1 MNQFYETLEGR
12 DLFSATTATIFA
24 DLIQVSKDATQL
36 QRDLRSY
43 MPAIQANLKSVLV
56 DVKKLPNLKTNLPLF
71 IKLQKDE
78 VKCVVT
84 LGGDF
89 AAIMKAETAGMNHVI
104 TDAFKLMA
112 KPTDATLQ
120 AKLGAD
126 IAAAQAAAVAPTTK
140 FVNDLIGFATTL
152 TADMTALT
160 DANPTATQLATDL
173 QAMQGNSAIVGQNL
187 QAHFTTAQADLGK
200 VLTDL
205 TS

>member
-1 MNQFYETLEGR
+1 MNQFCEKLEGR

-43 MPAIQANLKSVLV
+43 MPAIQA
-56 DVKKLPNLKTNLPLF
+56 DLKTVFVDLKKQPNFKANLPLF
-71 IKLQKDE
+71 TKLLRDE

-89 AAIMKAETAGMNHVI
+89 AQIMKAETAGMNRVI

-112 KPTDATLQ
+112 KPADPTLQ
-120 AKLGAD
+120 AKLGTD
-126 IAAAQAAAVAPTTK
+126 IAGAQAAAVAPTTK

-160 DANPTATQLATDL
+160 DANPTATQLAADL
-173 QAMQGNSAIVGQNL
+173 QSMQAHGAIVGQNL
-187 QAHFTTAQADLGK
+187 QTHFTTAQTDLAK
-200 VLTDL
+200 LLTDL